1 MKDKEFKNY
10 NHRCNGFSIHAR
22 GKQIETKYN
31 PDAVLVKGNKYLIIE
46 HESQPNR
53 KTIVADILK
62 AAHFLQ
68 GERSGEL
75 VVVLSPKGKSSFK
88 SYPKHVLSY
97 FNWLKERTNLKNV
110 YFVSFKDYM
119 DGNMPIEIHSDVFL
133 KVATSL
139 NGIKS

>member
-1 MKDKEFKNY
+1 MKDKEFKNFD
-10 NHRCNGFSIHAR
+10 HRSNGYSIHTR
-22 GKQIETKYN
+22 GTQIEAKYN
-31 PDAVLVKGNKYLIIE
+31 PDAVLIKENNYLIIE

-68 GERSGEL
+68 GERFGEL
-75 VVVLSPKGKSSFK
+75 IVVLKPKGKSSFK

-110 YFVSFKDYM
+110 YFVSFKDYKI
-119 DGNMPIEIHSDVFL
+119 GNVPIEILSAEFL

-139 NGIKS
+139 NSVKS